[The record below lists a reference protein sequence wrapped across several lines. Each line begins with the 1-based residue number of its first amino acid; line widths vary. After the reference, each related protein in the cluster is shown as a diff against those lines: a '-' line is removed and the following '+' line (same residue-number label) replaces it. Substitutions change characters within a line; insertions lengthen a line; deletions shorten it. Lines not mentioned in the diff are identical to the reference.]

1 MAYDTANPPVAVAQ
15 AVGSGPTIW
24 AYKSADTVTTVK
36 GAGYISNGDDL
47 GMKVGD
53 IVLIA
58 DTTTP
63 ASGTAVVDS
72 VAAGGAA
79 ELT

>member
-1 MAYDTANPPVAVAQ
+1 MAYDTANPPVLIEATA
-15 AVGSGPTIW
+15 SGPAVW
-24 AYKSADTVTTVK
+24 AYRSADTVTVVK
-36 GAGYISNGDDL
+36 GVGYISNGDDL